1 MNGGLQMNNFLKQ
14 YDVVIRT
21 VGAVFIG
28 SGREIGKKE
37 YMFLGRDKVA
47 VPDIQKLYMLM
58 KKKGKANAFEEFMLT
73 DGRRDLTEWLRTQ
86 QIMSND
92 LKPVIKY
99 ELDCGDAVIEKG
111 RTIQMLECVKN
122 PYGQP
127 YIPGTSLKGMFRT
140 ILLCQDIIDNP
151 DKYAREKTDMQREIL
166 KDEDIKRIN
175 KNTFMKRNIGNIE
188 ATKYRTL
195 TRNEEKPA
203 DAVNDIMQGF
213 IVSDSEPLS
222 VNDLVLCQKVERH
235 IDGTEKTLPILR
247 ECIKPNVEIHFTI
260 TIDTSLCQINSN
272 MLVDAI
278 KKVITNYH
286 KSFQKKFNGIPTP
299 KANYLYLGG
308 GSGFVSKT
316 VVNSLYTDD
325 NDKIRLTQK
334 IFEKTKVPRNHKH
347 YKDNEYGVSPHIIKC
362 TRYQGQT
369 LQMGLCKL
377 EKMKIAK

>member
-1 MNGGLQMNNFLKQ
+1 MNNFLKQ

-99 ELDCGDAVIEKG
+99 ELDCGDAIIEKG
-111 RTIQMLECVKN
+111 RTIQMLECIKN

-175 KNTFMKRNIGNIE
+175 KNTFMKKNIGNIE

-222 VNDLVLCQKVERH
+222 VDDLVLCQKVERH

-260 TIDTSLCQINSN
+260 TIDTSVCQINSD

>member
-235 IDGTEKTLPILR
+235 VDGTEKTLPILR

-260 TIDTSLCQINSN
+260 TIDTSVCKINSN

>member
-1 MNGGLQMNNFLKQ
+1 MNNFLKQ

-235 IDGTEKTLPILR
+235 VDGTEKTLPILR

-260 TIDTSLCQINSN
+260 TIDTSVCKINSN

-325 NDKIRLTQK
+325 NDRIRLTQK